1 MGAGDELRGGRGGNW
16 LRSKVFQGE
25 TGLTSTFEGREHD
38 ICGIDHVGRPAHRP
52 RLDAM
57 SSTSIPDPRLQ
68 SVTNRSP
75 FGLFQCDKMAVGR
88 RFFDTVVVKGT
99 FVLAPGELSLAEEQ
113 EPIAL
118 ADEPWDPENAERS
131 SLKHAGEVLLAKPS
145 TDVIVTG
152 TARPPGGEPRQEW
165 DCGVEVR
172 RGGETK
178 LAYRAQALGP
188 RRWRHTSAKGWVLTE
203 PEPTLEVPIRYEL
216 SYGGAY
222 QEAAPEQG
230 EPTWVVYHPNPSG
243 TGFFDER
250 ALDPA
255 IEYRAPQWQP
265 RAHPVTQPNHEVPLC
280 GFGPVARPWAS
291 RLKYAG
297 TYDDAWLEKTREE
310 VAQGLP
316 SDYAADFDPRFF
328 QCAHPEL
335 IAPSYLEGD
344 EEIVLTGL
352 MPGAGPYAIQLPGVR
367 VITGLESGKG
377 DRLVKGLPL
386 DTVHIDLDA
395 ATVNLCWRLTLDQ
408 TLDIRAAFL
417 VAERQHG
424 QQTRR

>member
-1 MGAGDELRGGRGGNW
+1 M
-16 LRSKVFQGE
+16 
-25 TGLTSTFEGREHD
+25 T
-38 ICGIDHVGRPAHRP
+38 PP
-52 RLDAM
+52 P
-57 SSTSIPDPRLQ
+57 IPDPRLR

-99 FVLAPGELSLAEEQ
+99 FALAPGELQLAKVQ
-113 EPIAL
+113 QPIAL
-118 ADEPWDPENAERS
+118 ADEPWDLANAERS
-131 SLKHAGEVLLAKPS
+131 SLKHAGEVLLTKPS
-145 TDVIVTG
+145 TDVIITG
-152 TARPPGGEPRQEW
+152 TARSPGGEPRREW
-165 DCGVEVR
+165 DCAVLVR

-188 RRWRHTSAKGWVLTE
+188 RRWRHTSATGWVLTE

-216 SYGGAY
+216 AYGGAY
-222 QEAAPEQG
+222 QESAPEQG
-230 EPTWVVYHPNPSG
+230 GAYDAAERAWVVYRPNPSG

-255 IEYRAPQWQP
+255 VEYRAPQWQP
-265 RAHPVTQPNHEVPLC
+265 HAHPVTRINDEVPLC

-291 RLKYAG
+291 RLKLAG
-297 TYDDAWLEKTREE
+297 TYDDAWLTKTRAEL
-310 VAQGLP
+310 AQGLP

-344 EEIVLTGL
+344 EEVVLTGL

-367 VITGLESGKG
+367 VPVGLEDGKG
-377 DRLVKGLPL
+377 GRSERALPL
-386 DTVHIDLDA
+386 DTVHLDLDA

-408 TLDIRAAFL
+408 ALDIRAAFL

-424 QQTRR
+424 QQARR